1 MNAPMTTASSN
12 DAQFRPARREDA
24 RTIAEFYR
32 VASDGVSDYVWSKL
46 AEPGEELLDVGA
58 RRYARE
64 NTEFS
69 YQNCELA
76 EMAEMD
82 EAIVGML
89 LGYRSPE
96 PEPGA
101 EPVDDPILAG
111 LSELE
116 IPGSF
121 YIAGIA
127 VAPTLRSSGIGSAM
141 MARAHD
147 RARAGGMTQASLI
160 AFEPNPAVRLYER
173 LGYRIVDRRPVV
185 AHPLFRYTD
194 CDALLMAVDL

>member
-1 MNAPMTTASSN
+1 MTIATTTVSAR
-12 DAQFRPARREDA
+12 DTHFRPARREDA

-32 VASDGVSDYVWSKL
+32 IASDGVSDYVWSKL
-46 AEPGEELLDVGA
+46 ADPGEDLLEVGA

-76 EMAEMD
+76 EMDGAV
-82 EAIVGML
+82 VGML
-89 LGYRSPE
+89 LGYRMPAPE
-96 PEPGA
+96 PSD

-111 LSELE
+111 LSQLE

-127 VAPTLRSSGIGSAM
+127 VSPALRSAGIGSAL

-147 RARAGGMTQASLI
+147 RARAGGMSQTSLI
-160 AFEPNPAVRLYER
+160 AFDPNPAVRLYER
-173 LGYRIVDRRPVV
+173 LAYRTVDRRPVV
-185 AHPLFRYTD
+185 AHPLIRYTD

>member
-1 MNAPMTTASSN
+1 MTTGMTTAPAR
-12 DAQFRPARREDA
+12 DAHFRPARREDA

-32 VASDGVSDYVWSKL
+32 IASDGVSDYVWSKL
-46 AEPGEELLDVGA
+46 AEPGEELLDVGT

-69 YQNCELA
+69 YQNCELV
-76 EMAEMD
+76 EID
-82 EAIVGML
+82 GKIVGML
-89 LGYRSPE
+89 LGYRAPE
-96 PEPGA
+96 PDPDD
-101 EPVDDPILAG
+101 EPVDDPILVG
-111 LSELE
+111 FSELE

-121 YIAGIA
+121 YISGIA
-127 VAPTLRSSGIGSAM
+127 ISPALRSAGIGSAM

-147 RARAGGMTQASLI
+147 RARAGGMSQASLI

-173 LGYRIVDRRPVV
+173 LGYRVVDRRPVV
-185 AHPLFRYTD
+185 AHPFFNYVD